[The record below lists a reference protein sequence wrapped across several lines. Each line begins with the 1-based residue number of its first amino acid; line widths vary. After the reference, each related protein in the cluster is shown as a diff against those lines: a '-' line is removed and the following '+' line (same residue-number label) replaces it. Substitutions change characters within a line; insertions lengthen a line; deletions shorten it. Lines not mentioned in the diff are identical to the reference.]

1 MHCPFGD
8 RALKKNKRAV
18 TKPVSY
24 GGKQKKVLIKNSWE
38 LYTEIFYFKTKF
50 LI

>member
-1 MHCPFGD
+1 MRCPFGD

-24 GGKQKKVLIKNSWE
+24 GGKQKKVLIKKLMGIIHRN
-38 LYTEIFYFKTKF
+38 LLFQN
-50 LI
+50 